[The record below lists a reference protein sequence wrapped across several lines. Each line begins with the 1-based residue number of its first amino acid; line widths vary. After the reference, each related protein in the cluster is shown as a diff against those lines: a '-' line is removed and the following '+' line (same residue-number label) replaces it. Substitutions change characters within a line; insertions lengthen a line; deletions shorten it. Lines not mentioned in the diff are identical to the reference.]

1 MDITPLHRY
10 YGPIRL
16 PSEHPRP
23 VIDSQRDL
31 PQQAALGVGL
41 PKFVS
46 CSFERAL
53 SPTTPTSLAS
63 AFNRFYL
70 AGYGFTTFG
79 KLATGG
85 FSVTRP

>member
-1 MDITPLHRY
+1 MDITPLLRY

-16 PSEHPRP
+16 PSKHPRP

-31 PQQAALGVGL
+31 PHQAALRVGL
-41 PKFVS
+41 PRFAS

-70 AGYGFTTFG
+70 AGFGFTTFG
-79 KLATGG
+79 KLATGV
-85 FSVTRP
+85 FA